1 MPHPAPAPTEPQS
14 SSPANAL
21 MGHGAAGS
29 CGRRRR
35 PGLARIAALL
45 MLLGLILGAG
55 GCNSSSRTTSRPLC
69 IAGSTSVQPFAEKLA
84 EIYMQRHPGARV
96 DVQGGGSSAGIY
108 AATHGA
114 ADLGASSR
122 ELLGEEKK
130 LVEIPI
136 AFDGIAVIVHPSN
149 PLTNITLAQIRAI
162 FSGAVKDWRALGLPP
177 HAIDLITREEG
188 SGTREAFEHLVMG
201 KQEITPAALVQD
213 SNGSVREIVAGDPYS
228 LGYISAGLVDHRVKA
243 LAIDGVLPTRENI
256 KTHAYKLVRR
266 FLLVARTAP
275 GGSCKAFRGLRPG
288 PQWPEDPRIRRPGG
302 GELMHREKFIERVLL
317 VLALSSIGSLA
328 LITIFIF
335 LEGFPLILSAGLKN
349 FILSSHWAPT
359 KGHFGILAMI
369 ISSVLVTLGAMVIG
383 VPLGLS
389 CAMVLAEFSPKRLK
403 MVLKPTLELLAG
415 IPSVVY
421 GFLGVICLVPLIRNH
436 LGGPGL
442 SLLAASIILGIM
454 ILPTVISI
462 SIDALTAVPD
472 LYRDGSLALGA
483 TRWQTVSR
491 VVLPAASSGIITAII
506 LGMGRAIGET
516 MAVIMVAGN
525 ALQIP
530 TSVLDPVRT
539 LTSNIALE
547 LGYAAGRH
555 REALFAT
562 GIVLFIIIMILNLS
576 ATLIARRR

>member
-1 MPHPAPAPTEPQS
+1 
-14 SSPANAL
+14 
-21 MGHGAAGS
+21 
-29 CGRRRR
+29 
-35 PGLARIAALL
+35 
-45 MLLGLILGAG
+45 
-55 GCNSSSRTTSRPLC
+55 
-69 IAGSTSVQPFAEKLA
+69 
-84 EIYMQRHPGARV
+84 MQ
-96 DVQGGGSSAGIY
+96 
-108 AATHGA
+108 
-114 ADLGASSR
+114 
-122 ELLGEEKK
+122 
-130 LVEIPI
+130 
-136 AFDGIAVIVHPSN
+136 
-149 PLTNITLAQIRAI
+149 
-162 FSGAVKDWRALGLPP
+162 
-177 HAIDLITREEG
+177 
-188 SGTREAFEHLVMG
+188 
-201 KQEITPAALVQD
+201 
-213 SNGSVREIVAGDPYS
+213 
-228 LGYISAGLVDHRVKA
+228 
-243 LAIDGVLPTRENI
+243 
-256 KTHAYKLVRR
+256 
-266 FLLVARTAP
+266 
-275 GGSCKAFRGLRPG
+275 
-288 PQWPEDPRIRRPGG
+288 
-302 GELMHREKFIERVLL
+302 REKFIERVLL
-317 VLALSSIGSLA
+317 LLALSSIGSLA

-335 LEGFPLILSAGLKN
+335 LEGFPLILSVGLKD
-349 FILSSHWAPT
+349 FIFSSHWAPT

-369 ISSVLVTLGAMVIG
+369 ISSILVTMGAMVIG

-389 CAMVLAEFSPKRLK
+389 CAIVLAEFSPKRLK

-421 GFLGVICLVPLIRNH
+421 GFLGVVWLVPLIRNY

-454 ILPTVISI
+454 ILPTIISI

-525 ALQIP
+525 ALKIP

-576 ATLIARRR
+576 ATLVTRRR